1 MDIDWSS
8 EIEGIP
14 LRKIRDLLKRV
25 DRGFKP
31 PFVAEQLAI
40 PESHAGRV
48 IAALCRDNLV
58 KREPVRGND
67 DRFVRTIKGNAL
79 AMALIRKPINRAKAD
94 AVVEQ
99 LLSRISSINQDPYF
113 LYMVTEASVFGSYV
127 GDAPSLGD
135 VDIVFKLEFRPPWT
149 PEEALRESLERA
161 SLMNARGSFHLR
173 LNYGRN
179 EVIREMKAVSRYLSL
194 HEEGGASELEV
205 ELVPLYVRGSDQTT
219 P

>member
-1 MDIDWSS
+1 MEMDWSS

-25 DRGFKP
+25 DRGFVP
-31 PFVAEQLAI
+31 PFVTKHLGI

-48 IAALCRDNLV
+48 VAALCKDNLV
-58 KREPVRGND
+58 KREHD
-67 DRFVRTIKGNAL
+67 DWFVLTIKGHAL
-79 AMALIRKPINRAKAD
+79 AMALIRKPIDRAKAD

-135 VDIVFKLEFRPPWT
+135 VDIVFKLEVRPPWT
-149 PEEALRESLERA
+149 PEEALRESVERA
-161 SLMNARGSFHLR
+161 SLMNAHVSFHSR

-179 EVIREMKAVSRYLSL
+179 EVIKELKAVSRYLSL
-194 HEEGGASELEV
+194 HEEGDASELEV
-205 ELVPLYVRGSDQTT
+205 KPVPLYVRGR
-219 P
+219 